1 MERRQKKLLKQHPKT
16 LFGLLL
22 PKIGEYAG
30 TKAGD
35 KIVQLLC
42 KKNKKTVTPSTAPPI
57 ENPQTRE
64 LSDYEIN
71 ERVNQLLSGSRMR
84 KFI

>member
-1 MERRQKKLLKQHPKT
+1 MHD
-16 LFGLLL
+16 
-22 PKIGEYAG
+22 EYAG
-30 TKAGD
+30 EKPGD
-35 KIVQLLC
+35 KIVQLLSR
-42 KKNKKTVTPSTAPPI
+42 KNKKTVTPSIAPPI

-71 ERVNQLLSGSRMR
+71 ERVNQLLSGGRMR